1 MLSPGHSEISKD
13 NIELDKVQV
22 KTLVVLQPLLS
33 EMEQLD
39 ETLDVEE
46 FVESCM
52 MLLKTLNVSDRSELL
67 NFRFPSHK
75 LATGS
80 YENENHTFAPQI
92 NPVSKAILEN
102 DQLYSIPVEERLLL
116 RGRVKQDKI
125 RRL

>member
-1 MLSPGHSEISKD
+1 LLSTGHSEISKD

-52 MLLKTLNVSDRSELL
+52 MLLKTLNVSDRSELF
-67 NFRFPSHK
+67 NFKLPSHK
-75 LATGS
+75 IATGS
-80 YENENHTFAPQI
+80 C
-92 NPVSKAILEN
+92 
-102 DQLYSIPVEERLLL
+102 
-116 RGRVKQDKI
+116 
-125 RRL
+125 